1 MENNDDDIMKYI
13 TTYDLTKIP
22 KKKMNYKQYFNRQ
35 RLKYGKYIQMGL
47 VNDKIKFKFKDGKLI
62 YEIDNTVDKQTEDI
76 LLNDNFYKNLFYC
89 SDLDFS
95 IMPSKRELKL
105 RKMLNERINKF
116 KELTGIKKE
125 EKENKD
131 NKDNKGN
138 KDKDKEKEKEK
149 EKEN

>member
-47 VNDKIKFKFKDGKLI
+47 VNDKIKFKFKDRKLI

-95 IMPSKRELKL
+95 VMPSKRELKL

-116 KELTGIKKE
+116 KELTGLKKDE
-125 EKENKD
+125 SENT
-131 NKDNKGN
+131 N
-138 KDKDKEKEKEK
+138 EK
-149 EKEN
+149 EKENEITKK

>member
-47 VNDKIKFKFKDGKLI
+47 VNDKIKFRFKDGKLI
-62 YEIDNTVDKQTEDI
+62 YEIDNSVDKQAEDL

-95 IMPSKRELKL
+95 VMPSKRELKL

-131 NKDNKGN
+131 NKDKDNDKDDN
-138 KDKDKEKEKEK
+138 KD
-149 EKEN
+149 N

>member
-1 MENNDDDIMKYI
+1 MENDDDIMKYI
-13 TTYDLTKIP
+13 TTFDITKIP

-47 VNDKIKFKFKDGKLI
+47 VNDKIKFRFKDSKLI
-62 YEIDNTVDKQTEDI
+62 YEIDNSVDKQAEDL
-76 LLNDNFYKNLFYC
+76 LLNDNFYKKLFYC

-116 KELTGIKKE
+116 KELTGLKKDE
-125 EKENKD
+125 TKTEKPKE
-131 NKDNKGN
+131 

>member
-1 MENNDDDIMKYI
+1 MENDDDIMKYI
-13 TTYDLTKIP
+13 TTFDITKIP

-47 VNDKIKFKFKDGKLI
+47 VNDKIKFRFKDGKLI
-62 YEIDNTVDKQTEDI
+62 YEIDNSVDKQAEDL

-95 IMPSKRELKL
+95 VMPSKRELKL

-116 KELTGIKKE
+116 KELTGLKKDE
-125 EKENKD
+125 SENT
-131 NKDNKGN
+131 N
-138 KDKDKEKEKEK
+138 EK
-149 EKEN
+149 EKENEITKK